1 MFCFCFNKSKKK
13 KNSKEKNGVPFSPPL
28 IEKKEHQKLEEG
40 RESNDNSFQTDNS
53 KPEIIDVRNKLQ
65 RGSDQWQIIEKNNP
79 FASAKTNAPTVNKLG
94 NGRTSSNRTE
104 VDTPHF

>member
-13 KNSKEKNGVPFSPPL
+13 KYSKEKNGVPFSPPL

-40 RESNDNSFQTDNS
+40 RVSADNSFQTDNS

-65 RGSDQWQIIEKNNP
+65 RGSKEWYVIDKTNP
-79 FASAKTNAPTVNKLG
+79 F
-94 NGRTSSNRTE
+94 TSG
-104 VDTPHF
+104 